1 MSDFQFPDGFVWGAA
16 TSAYQIEGAH
26 DEDGRGESIWDRFSH
41 TPGKIANGDTGDV
54 ACDHYH
60 RYREDIDIMQ
70 EIGLGAYRFSI
81 SWSRVLPEGRGQVN
95 QRGLD
100 FYQRLVDGLLDAGIQ
115 PYATLYHW
123 DLPQALQDAGGW
135 PARDTALAFA
145 EYAALMGDVLG
156 DRVASWATLNEP
168 YVSAFAGYFQGRHAP
183 GQQSLDE
190 MLAASHHLL
199 LAHGLALPALRD
211 KAQGEV
217 GIVLNLQQHE
227 PASESELDADAAWL
241 ADGKH
246 NRWYLDPLAGRGYP
260 ADAVA
265 DFGRPMDFVQADD
278 LEAIGVPVDYLGVN
292 HYFRSIVRSEAGDNL
307 PVSTIPNKQT
317 TDMGWEV
324 YPQGLYD
331 ILTRVHADY
340 EFPKLY
346 VSENGFS
353 RTVAPD
359 AEGRIQDS
367 ERIGYHRDYL
377 RQAHRAIEDGAPLAG
392 YFVWSLLDN
401 FEWAHGFRQR
411 FGLVHVDFKT
421 LERTPKESAW
431 WYRDVIRSNGET
443 LAD

>member
-1 MSDFQFPDGFVWGAA
+1 MWGAA

-41 TPGKIANGDTGDV
+41 TAGKIANGDTGDV
-54 ACDHYH
+54 ACNHYH
-60 RYREDIDIMQ
+60 RYREDIGIMQ
-70 EIGLGAYRFSI
+70 KIGLGAYRFSVA
-81 SWSRVLPEGRGQVN
+81 WSRVLPEGRGQIN

-100 FYQRLVDGLLDAGIQ
+100 FYQRLVDGLLEAGIQ

-145 EYAALMGDVLG
+145 EYAKIMAQALD
-156 DRVASWATLNEP
+156 DRVASWATFNEP

-183 GQQSLDE
+183 GHQSLDE
-190 MLAASHHLL
+190 MLATSHHLL
-199 LAHGLALPALRD
+199 LAHGLALPALR
-211 KAQGEV
+211 ANVQGEV

-227 PASESELDADAAWL
+227 PASESELDAEAAWL

-265 DFGRPMDFVQADD
+265 DFGHPMDFVQAGD
-278 LEAIGVPVDYLGVN
+278 LEAIAAPLDYLGVN
-292 HYFRSIVRSEAGDNL
+292 HYFRTIVHSDRPGNL
-307 PVSTIPNKQT
+307 PVSNIKREQT

-324 YPQGLYD
+324 YPPGLYD
-331 ILTRVHADY
+331 ILTRVNRDY
-340 EFPKLY
+340 SFAKLY
-346 VSENGFS
+346 VTENGFS

-359 AEGRIQDS
+359 SAGLIVDN

-377 RQAHRAIEDGAPLAG
+377 RQAHRAIQDGVPLAG
-392 YFVWSLLDN
+392 YFAWSLLDN

-411 FGLVHVDFKT
+411 FGLVHVDFET

-431 WYRDVIRSNGET
+431 WYRDVIRSNGER
-443 LAD
+443 LVD